1 LHNADA
7 RVTVPSLDR
16 VLVTTK
22 TAFATYKMLPS
33 PVNEQQ
39 STNLPQ
45 IQNNMAKAHSQT
57 ALLLVDIQQG
67 FDHPK
72 YWGSARST
80 PSFESNVSRL
90 LSAFRKAPGAQ
101 IIHVRHHSI
110 PHGSPLHP
118 SCSGAAFQPYAVPLP
133 NEVVLSKTVNSAF
146 IGTDLEKILR
156 EREITK
162 LVVCGDYEVSTPG
175 EVILVGDATATFGKE
190 EFDGELVHAVHLASL
205 NREFCNVSTTEE
217 ILKGLDHV

>member
-1 LHNADA
+1 
-7 RVTVPSLDR
+7 
-16 VLVTTK
+16 
-22 TAFATYKMLPS
+22 MLPS

-67 FDHPK
+67 FDHPT

-162 LVVCGDYEVSTPG
+162 LVVCGLTTDHCVSTTVRMAGNLRVLDYPAQDGDYEVSTPG